1 MSGRSELEVRRA
13 LRDWVRNHATVGV
26 PETFDDHT
34 PLITTRYLTS
44 LQVAD
49 LLLYVEELRGECL
62 DPGSLRP
69 GVFRDVDTIYATFL
83 GDTALPGV
91 TE

>member
-1 MSGRSELEVRRA
+1 MNGRSEAEVRHA
-13 LRDWVRNHATVGV
+13 LRAWVRRRSTVEV

-44 LQVAD
+44 IQVAD
-49 LLLYVEELRGECL
+49 LLLYVEELRGESL

-69 GVFRDVDTIYATFL
+69 GVFTDVDSIYATFL
-83 GDTALPGV
+83 AGGDA
-91 TE
+91 